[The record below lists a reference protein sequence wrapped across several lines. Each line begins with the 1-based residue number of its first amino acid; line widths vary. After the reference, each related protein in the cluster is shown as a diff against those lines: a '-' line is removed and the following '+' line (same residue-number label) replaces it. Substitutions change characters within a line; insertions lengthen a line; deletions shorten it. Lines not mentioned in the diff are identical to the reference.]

1 MLKAM
6 EQMATSAWPAIDYEE
21 REWTAPADDARLDVW
36 QRHRLSRPY
45 RAARLSPI
53 ADSPVDISRDLLT
66 LVDDVA
72 SDVARFDTEIAELPV
87 TMPAVLLR
95 TESASSSQIEHLT
108 ANARNLAMASLGV
121 GAKQN
126 AELVAANVRAM
137 SEALLLGDEVTVAQ
151 ILAVHRTL
159 LGESEPDVAGR
170 LRQEQVWIG
179 SSPIS
184 PHDADFVPPHHD
196 HIEAALDDLV
206 RFAARRRDL
215 APLVH
220 AALVHAQFETIHPFT
235 DGNGRT
241 GRVVLHTVLR
251 GRGLTR
257 HATVPVS
264 AGLLRDPDRYFDALT
279 AYRTGDLDPIVRQ
292 VADAALAATANGRKL
307 SQDILDIREA
317 WRSQLAVRS
326 DSAAW
331 RLVDELFAQPVVNA
345 DYVASTLDVS
355 DRSARN
361 AIDALEKVEI
371 LVPARSAKRHQV
383 WQAVSV
389 LTAMDAFAA
398 RAGRRG

>member
-1 MLKAM
+1 M
-6 EQMATSAWPAIDYEE
+6 ERKGSSAWPAIEYEE
-21 REWTAPADDARLDVW
+21 REWTAARNDALLDVW

-45 RAARLSPI
+45 HAALLPPVANSRA
-53 ADSPVDISRDLLT
+53 DISRDLLA
-66 LVDDVA
+66 LVDEA
-72 SDVARFDTEIAELPV
+72 TSEVARFDTRIAELPV

-137 SEALLLGDEVTVAQ
+137 SEALRLGDEVTVPQ

-159 LGESEPDVAGR
+159 LTGSEPDVAGR
-170 LRQEQVWIG
+170 LRDEQVWIG

-184 PHDADFVPPHHD
+184 PHDADFVPPHHERV
-196 HIEAALDDLV
+196 EAALDDLV

-215 APLVH
+215 VPLVH

-241 GRVVLHTVLR
+241 GRVVLQTVLR
-251 GRGLTR
+251 SRGLTR

-264 AGLLRDPDRYFDALT
+264 AGLLRDPDRYFRALT

-292 VADAALAATANGRKL
+292 VADAALAATANGREL
-307 SQDILDIREA
+307 SQDVLDIREA

-345 DYVASTLDVS
+345 GYVASVLDVS

-361 AIDALEKVEI
+361 AIDALEKVGI
-371 LVPARSAKRHQV
+371 LTPARSVRRHQV
-383 WQAVSV
+383 WQASSV
-389 LTAMDAFAA
+389 LTAMDAFAQ